1 MKIIHDKSEKNEVH
15 LPVEPIWNHL
25 QQIRG
30 RSAEGNEERREA
42 GDTNKKSQKV
52 RGSQPTVA

>member
-1 MKIIHDKSEKNEVH
+1 MKIIRDKSEKNEVY

-25 QQIRG
+25 QQICG